1 MLWLGVALFAVGAIV
16 TLALAAALGR
26 ARSAIRILR
35 GDQLASANR
44 LVEVEAAHTER
55 MNTLESA
62 FTTRIT
68 ELQQANHE
76 LREAQ
81 TQAQDKLRKRSDSLG
96 RRINGQ
102 KERVDGTRKRLDGA
116 EQRVE
121 GIKRLSEANRE
132 GIQEA
137 KDRTSMLRNVIDER
151 HKSLTVLGGEMETTR
166 KRVSNSI
173 IQSKADR
180 GELIHGS
187 RRDVSD
193 EERSVLLEAIV
204 PALGLDWVGERHLR
218 YLEHAVPSLEAR
230 LRGRLAAPT
239 ASMALRSLVVMAAP
253 DRTKLLEIGTLY
265 GLSAAF
271 LHEVVQP
278 QKDEFHQIV
287 IDPFFGYYNQ
297 DQPDLFTPIP
307 VVEDVFVENMRRVG
321 ASSEDF
327 DVVVGLAEDPS
338 IRSQFDGKEFD
349 VLVIDGDHSYEG
361 VKRDY
366 EKYAGLVKQGGF
378 VIIDDYK
385 GPSWP
390 EVTEFV
396 DEFVFTDD
404 RFEIVTGELRTA
416 VVRRR

>member
-253 DRTKLLEIGTLY
+253 DRTKLLEMAPCTV
-265 GLSAAF
+265 SP
-271 LHEVVQP
+271 LHFYTRSCSR
-278 QKDEFHQIV
+278 KR
-287 IDPFFGYYNQ
+287 
-297 DQPDLFTPIP
+297 T
-307 VVEDVFVENMRRVG
+307 
-321 ASSEDF
+321 SST
-327 DVVVGLAEDPS
+327 
-338 IRSQFDGKEFD
+338 RS
-349 VLVIDGDHSYEG
+349 
-361 VKRDY
+361 
-366 EKYAGLVKQGGF
+366 
-378 VIIDDYK
+378 
-385 GPSWP
+385 
-390 EVTEFV
+390 
-396 DEFVFTDD
+396 
-404 RFEIVTGELRTA
+404 
-416 VVRRR
+416 